1 MQIYRKTRKGFS
13 GILIKQIV
21 KIFVLISALIIII
34 FLIDKADLPKPSKI
48 IKQEISNEQF
58 KIIK

>member
-13 GILIKQIV
+13 GNLIKQIV

-34 FLIDKADLPKPSKI
+34 FLIDNADLPKPSKI

-58 KIIK
+58 KIVK